1 MLDTSR
7 PYDQLTGYVAVVARE
22 QRKATVSATSLT
34 ASTIARPGSSEAR
47 LFADSPLDALQ
58 NWVNGEL
65 VESSSS
71 ERVDVHNPATGSVIT
86 TVPVGSA
93 ADVDAAVAAAKAAL
107 PGWRALTPGARAAA
121 LLELANVIEANAE
134 ELATLEALNAGK
146 PLSLAGEDVGA
157 TVDTFR
163 FMAGAVRA
171 QRSLAAGEYLEGRTS
186 FVTTEPLGVV
196 GAITPWNYPILMA
209 AWKLGPILAAGNTC
223 VLKPAELTPVTT
235 VKLAELSKGILPDG
249 VLNVVNGAG
258 AVVGAAL
265 TKHPDVDMVSVTGS
279 VRSGREVAKVAAESV
294 KRVHLELGG
303 KAAVMIFADANL
315 KAAAETI
322 RFAGFG
328 NTGQDCGAAC
338 RVMVHES
345 VHDEFVRELVEQVST
360 LVVGDP
366 AAGDEVEMGPVVSER
381 HHKTILGFIE
391 RAVAGGATVAVGGAA
406 GDGDGWFV
414 LPTVLT
420 NVTADDECTS
430 EEIFGPVVT
439 VEKFSDEAAA
449 VESANATAYGLSASI
464 WTESARRGIALSH
477 QLNFGTVWV
486 NDHLMFA
493 TEMPWG
499 GVKMS
504 GYGRDLSA
512 YALDDY
518 SRTKHVMI
526 NHTQPEA

>member
-1 MLDTSR
+1 M
-7 PYDQLTGYVAVVARE
+7 
-22 QRKATVSATSLT
+22 SATSLT
-34 ASTIARPGSSEAR
+34 ASIVRPESLSARRFAEA
-47 LFADSPLDALQ
+47 PLGALQ
-58 NWVNGEL
+58 NWVNGQS
-65 VESSSS
+65 VPSVSA
-71 ERVDVHNPATGSVIT
+71 ERVAVHNPATGTEIT
-86 TVPVGSA
+86 SVPVGA
-93 ADVDAAVAAAKAAL
+93 KGDVDAAVAAAKAAL

-121 LLELANVIEANAE
+121 LLELANAIEANAD

-146 PLSLAGEDVGA
+146 PVGLASEDVAA

-223 VLKPAELTPVTT
+223 VLKPAELTPITT
-235 VKLAELSKGILPDG
+235 VRLAELSKGILPDG
-249 VLNVVNGAG
+249 VLNIVNGAG
-258 AVVGAAL
+258 AIVGAAL

-279 VRSGREVAKVAAESV
+279 VRSGREVAKAAAESV

-315 KAAAETI
+315 TAAAETI

-366 AAGDEVEMGPVVSER
+366 AAGDEVEMGPVVSQR
-381 HHKTILGFIE
+381 HHQTILGFID

-420 NVTADDECTS
+420 NVSADDECTS

-439 VEKFSDEAAA
+439 VEKFSDEATA

-518 SRTKHVMI
+518 SRTKHVMV
-526 NHTQPEA
+526 NHTQPAA